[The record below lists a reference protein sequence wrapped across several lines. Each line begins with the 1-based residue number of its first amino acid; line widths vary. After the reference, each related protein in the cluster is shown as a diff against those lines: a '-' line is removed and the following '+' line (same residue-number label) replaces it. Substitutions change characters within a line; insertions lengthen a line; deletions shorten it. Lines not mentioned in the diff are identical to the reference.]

1 MRLRNK
7 PVIVFLCVE
16 NSCRSQIAEA
26 FGRAFFADQYEVAS
40 AGSEP
45 SGSVNATAIELMQ
58 ELGYDMTC
66 HRSKGVDELETK
78 EILALITMG
87 CGDACPKI
95 AAKQRLE
102 WQIPDPKN
110 MSRRDFR
117 AVINLIK
124 KQVLGLV
131 NELSSPT

>member
-1 MRLRNK
+1 MGLRNK
-7 PVIVFLCVE
+7 PVIVFCVE
-16 NSCRSQIAEA
+16 DSCRSQIAEA
-26 FGRAFFADQYEVAS
+26 FGRAFFADQYEVVS

-66 HRSKGVDELETK
+66 HRSKGVDRLEAK

-117 AVINLIK
+117 AVINLLK
-124 KQVLGLV
+124 KQVLGLIS
-131 NELSSPT
+131 ELDAAI

>member
-66 HRSKGVDELETK
+66 HRSKGVDGLETK
-78 EILALITMG
+78 EILALIAMG
-87 CGDACPKI
+87 CADACPKI
-95 AAKQRLE
+95 AAKQKLE
-102 WQIPDPKN
+102 WPQL
-110 MSRRDFR
+110 R
-117 AVINLIK
+117 
-124 KQVLGLV
+124 
-131 NELSSPT
+131 

>member
-1 MRLRNK
+1 MEHFRT
-7 PVIVFLCVE
+7 
-16 NSCRSQIAEA
+16 SQIAEA
-26 FGRAFFADQYEVAS
+26 FGRAFFADQYEVIC

-66 HRSKGVDELETK
+66 HRSKEVDRLETK

-87 CGDACPKI
+87 CGDACTKI

-110 MSRRDFR
+110 ILRCDFR
-117 AVINLIK
+117 AVINLIQ

-131 NELSSPT
+131 SELDAPV